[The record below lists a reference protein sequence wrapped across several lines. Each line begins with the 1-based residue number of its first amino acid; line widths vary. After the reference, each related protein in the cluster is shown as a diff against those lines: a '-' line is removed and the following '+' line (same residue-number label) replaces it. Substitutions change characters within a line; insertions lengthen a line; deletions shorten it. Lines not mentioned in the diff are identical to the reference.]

1 MANAKRYI
9 HDRVVLTLLSINT
22 FFAVLI
28 AVRVIVSLT
37 SSSTKL
43 RVIEHRPSLGLSA
56 NKAGSATELIVFVV
70 FPLAVL
76 LFHTFLSQ
84 RMYQVRRPFAHVVL
98 ALGTLL
104 ILLSGIVSFYLLQ

>member
-1 MANAKRYI
+1 MAIAKRYI

-28 AVRVIVSLT
+28 AVRVILSLT
-37 SSSTKL
+37 DSSNKL

-70 FPLAVL
+70 FPLVVL
-76 LFHTFLSQ
+76 LFHAILSQ

-98 ALGTLL
+98 ATGTLL